1 MSTNNP
7 VKGITVYCASS
18 ERVAPHYVAE
28 AARLGRAIAESGL
41 PLITGA
47 GRMGLMGAVNDA
59 AMLAG
64 GETIGVIPR
73 FMVDRGWHHLSLS
86 HLEITPDMHSRKEA
100 MARLSRAAIA
110 LPGGFGTLEELLEII
125 TWRQLGLYDGNIV
138 VMNTNGYYDRLLAMI
153 GHAVDE
159 RFIPA
164 DHESLFSVASTAEQA
179 VELALRTSHSPT
191 LSPKF

>member
-1 MSTNNP
+1 MSTNNL

-28 AARLGRAIAESGL
+28 AARLGRAIAETGL

-59 AMLAG
+59 AISAG

-73 FMVDRGWHHLSLS
+73 FMVDRGWYHSGLSR
-86 HLEITPDMHSRKEA
+86 LEVTPDMHIRKET

-138 VMNTNGYYDRLLAMI
+138 IMNTDGYYARLLEMI

-164 DHESLFSVASTAEQA
+164 DHESLFSVASSVEQA
-179 VELALRTSHSPT
+179 VKLALCAPHTPT

>member
-28 AARLGRAIAESGL
+28 AARLGRAIAETEL

-59 AMLAG
+59 AISAG

-73 FMVDRGWHHLSLS
+73 FMVDRGWHHLGLS
-86 HLEITPDMHSRKEA
+86 RLEVTPDMHIRKET

-138 VMNTNGYYDRLLAMI
+138 IMNTDGYYDRLLAMI

-164 DHESLFSVASTAEQA
+164 DHKSLFSVASTVEQA
-179 VELALRTSHSPT
+179 VELALCAPHPPT

>member
-7 VKGITVYCASS
+7 AKGITVYCASS
-18 ERVAPHYVAE
+18 ERVAPHYIAE
-28 AARLGRAIAESGL
+28 AARLGRAIAETGM

-47 GRMGLMGAVNDA
+47 GCMGLMGAVNDA
-59 AMLAG
+59 AIMAG

-73 FMVDRGWHHLSLS
+73 FMVDRGWHHRGLSR
-86 HLEITPDMHSRKEA
+86 LEITPDMHTRKEM

-110 LPGGFGTLEELLEII
+110 LPGGFGTFEELLEII

-138 VMNTNGYYDRLLAMI
+138 ILNAEGYYDPLLSMFDR
-153 GHAVDE
+153 AVGQN
-159 RFIPA
+159 FIPA
-164 DHESLFSVASTAEQA
+164 DHRTLYSVASTVREA
-179 VELALRTSHSPT
+179 VDVALRTTATPT